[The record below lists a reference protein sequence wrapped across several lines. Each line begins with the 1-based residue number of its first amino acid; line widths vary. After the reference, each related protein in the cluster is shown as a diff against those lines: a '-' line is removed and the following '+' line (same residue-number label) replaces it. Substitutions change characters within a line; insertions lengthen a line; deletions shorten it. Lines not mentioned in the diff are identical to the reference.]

1 MAHLPLATIEMTA
14 DVYQIFEIMISIVSF
29 DYFQPTEYID
39 LNFTETPAYTENFG
53 MLGYE
58 SLNFVEGLGSI
69 IIFAFIQIFFVLIVL
84 LITITKCKCP
94 IKWVKKR
101 FTKKKACLDSI
112 DFINGTF
119 FEILVCVSVST
130 FMLYIS

>member
-1 MAHLPLATIEMTA
+1 
-14 DVYQIFEIMISIVSF
+14 
-29 DYFQPTEYID
+29 
-39 LNFTETPAYTENFG
+39 

-69 IIFAFIQIFFVLIVL
+69 IIFAFIQILFILIVL
-84 LITITKCKCP
+84 IITTTKCKCP
-94 IKWVKKR
+94 TKWAKR
-101 FTKKKACLDSI
+101 TFTKKQACLNSI

-130 FMLYIS
+130 FMLYISEYLNVSDKVSLVLMGTFFLILVANVLYILYFTFLQAPKWVESK